1 MVNLTKSVLLFGL
14 ILLLTNCAAAVKE
27 ISTYKVEKK
36 KEPLSLPALSPL
48 ELQDVKWV
56 IITKDN
62 AEEVFEQLKADG
74 NDYALFALTDK
85 GYEQLALNIADIRT
99 ALAMQRQIIISYQE
113 YYEGGE

>member
-36 KEPLSLPALSPL
+36 KEPLSLPAPSPL

-74 NDYALFALTDK
+74 GDYALFALTDK

-99 ALAMQRQIIISYQE
+99 ALSMQRQIIISYQE

>member
-36 KEPLSLPALSPL
+36 KEPLSLPAPSPL
-48 ELQDVKWV
+48 ELLDVKWV

-99 ALAMQRQIIISYQE
+99 ALTMQRQIIISYQE

>member
-36 KEPLSLPALSPL
+36 KEPLSLPAPSPL

-74 NDYALFALTDK
+74 GDYALFALTDK

>member
-36 KEPLSLPALSPL
+36 KEPLSLPAPSPL

-74 NDYALFALTDK
+74 GDYALFALTDK

-99 ALAMQRQIIISYQE
+99 ALTMQRQIIISYQE